1 MADTFLQWPLVSQYV
16 LPFLL
21 VFVIVFGILEKTKLF
36 GDGKQ
41 KLDAIASF
49 VVALIFVGA
58 VSYTHM
64 VQNLTLFLTLAI
76 VAIFVIMLLWG
87 FIWGDAKEGFKP
99 TNWMKWVLGVVAGIA
114 FIWAVIWA
122 TDSLEKIQGFFGGNL
137 GQTIITNGIF
147 LVVVAVALALILIPA
162 KNKS

>member
-1 MADTFLQWPLVSQYV
+1 MADTFLQWPIVSQYI

-36 GDGKQ
+36 GDGKPR
-41 KLDAIASF
+41 LNAIASF
-49 VVALIFVGA
+49 VIALIFVGA

-87 FIWGDAKEGFKP
+87 FVWGDAKEGFKP
-99 TNWMKWVLGVVAGIA
+99 AGWMKWLLAIVAGIA

-122 TDSLEKIQGFFGGNL
+122 TDSLGKIQGFFGGSL

-147 LVVVAVALALILIPA
+147 LIVVAVALALILIPP
-162 KNKS
+162 KK